1 MVLFDQLSLHLG
13 AGLGHLVPN
22 WLTLGIQ
29 DAFLVPMQSKFS
41 GIWIWTGQ
49 HLPSQNRMVSATQDT
64 APAYIVL
71 EGSLPEQGDA

>member
-13 AGLGHLVPN
+13 AGLRHLVPN
-22 WLTLGIQ
+22 WLTLGVQ

-41 GIWIWTGQ
+41 GIWTGQ
-49 HLPSQNRMVSATQDT
+49 HFPSQNKMVSATQDT